1 MKSSI
6 SIKVDANGNAIRQSS
21 NPEYGYIILA
31 QERITIKTN
40 GWVDK
45 KTFTTLIRGKIEDLQ
60 NSGLTEMKYLP
71 GNIIVIEQT
80 EPFDSFDPNKALK
93 VAGDTGI
100 ILCTED
106 GEPIYRKTIYDGS
119 GIMHDILIP
128 HANGDEIKAA
138 NAKKAPKKVKTPKKA
153 KKVVTPPAVK
163 MEEAEEVIED
173 AEEIIDFNN
182 MDYDLSAAKDI
193 LIEEDIDTDD
203 ITFEL

>member
-6 SIKVDANGNAIRQSS
+6 QIKLDANGNAIRQSS
-21 NPEYGYIILA
+21 NPEYGYIILS

-60 NSGLTEMKYLP
+60 NSGLTHMKDLP

-119 GIMHDILIP
+119 GLMTDILIP

-138 NAKKAPKKVKTPKKA
+138 NTKKAPKKKISLQKA
-153 KKVVTPPAVK
+153 KKVVTPPAVEMK
-163 MEEAEEVIED
+163 EVIED
-173 AEEIIDFNN
+173 TEKIIEFNDEI
-182 MDYDLSAAKDI
+182 
-193 LIEEDIDTDD
+193 IEEDIDTDD